1 MDCTASG
8 REMQG
13 RRSGLIMIELMDF
26 ITMFGYKTEFVL
38 FNVLLDKKGALA
50 YYAPVLEVLVI

>member
-1 MDCTASG
+1 
-8 REMQG
+8 
-13 RRSGLIMIELMDF
+13 MIELMDF

-38 FNVLLDKKGALA
+38 LNVLLDKKGSLA

>member
-1 MDCTASG
+1 
-8 REMQG
+8 MQG
-13 RRSGLIMIELMDF
+13 GRSGLFMIELMDF